1 MGNYKSQMIYDHAKI
16 ENQGIP
22 RSTFYTAPRHKTGI
36 DAGKLYPLFV
46 QECLP
51 SDVWEINS
59 KVFARLATQVTP
71 FMDELKLCLH
81 GFFGS
86 SRIAWDNFPKM
97 MGERE
102 DVADDPTTFTIPVV
116 TCPAGGWA
124 EESLADYFGI
134 PTKKD
139 NADVNAIPFRLH
151 NFIHRYYFRDQHVDD
166 ASNYPINNTS
176 NGPDTDTDYDIYR
189 RSKRMDLFTG
199 VLPSP
204 LASNVSVTLPLSGSA
219 PIAGISAHIG
229 AGTALV
235 ASPGSVGN
243 TAAQDLSTGADIWD
257 FNAANLYLEAQSSGL
272 ASTTNR
278 PQVEADLS
286 AASGGSIND
295 LRDAVALQHIYE
307 RQARGGYRYSELIL
321 SAYGV
326 RLPDAQWK
334 PEFIGYAE
342 SQIYQNEVPN
352 TSADGTKIQAE
363 LAAYSKVFTNGKF
376 QYACKEHGWLFI
388 YASVIAPLTYDQG
401 LDRKWS
407 RQTAQDHWDPMH
419 AGLGEDAILS
429 KEIYFD
435 NHADDDNVFGY
446 NERGVHYKYL
456 RSMNTGALR
465 HNYTG
470 TLNYWHLGQEFATR
484 PTYSKT
490 FISEDPPVARVIS
503 VAAGEPQMI
512 VDASFEFLCFY
523 SSYLFTF

>member
-1 MGNYKSQMIYDHAKI
+1 MSYKSQMVYDHAKI
-16 ENQGIP
+16 ENQSIP
-22 RSTFYTAPRHKTGI
+22 RATFYTAPRHKTGI

-51 SDVWEINS
+51 SDVWEINA
-59 KVFARLATQVTP
+59 KVFARLATQITP

-116 TCPAGGWA
+116 TCPSGGWT

-139 NADVNAIPFRLH
+139 NADANAIPFRLH

-176 NGPDTDTDYDIYR
+176 NGPDTDTDYDIYP

-204 LASNVSVTLPLSGSA
+204 LAANVSVTLPLSGAA
-219 PIAGISAHIG
+219 PVTGIGSQSQTMQTG
-229 AGTALV
+229 PVNVYETGGSGTESYAKYQ
-235 ASPGSVGN
+235 N
-243 TAAQDLSTGADIWD
+243 T
-257 FNAANLYLEAQSSGL
+257 NAAN
-272 ASTTNR
+272 
-278 PQVEADLS
+278 QVTVEEDPDNAGYPHIEADLS
-286 AASGGSIND
+286 QATGGSIND
-295 LRDAVALQHIYE
+295 LRDAVALQQIYE

-352 TSADGTKIQAE
+352 TSADGTNVQGE
-363 LAAYSKVFTNGKF
+363 LAAYSKVFTNGQF

-401 LDRKWS
+401 IEKKWTRS
-407 RQTAQDHWDPMH
+407 TAQDHWDPMH
-419 AGLGEDAILS
+419 AGLGEMAILS
-429 KEIYFD
+429 KELFFND
-435 NHADDDNVFGY
+435 EAADDNVFGY
-446 NERGVHYKYL
+446 NERGVHYKFL
-456 RSMNTGALR
+456 KSMNTGALR

-470 TLNYWHLGQEFATR
+470 TLNYWHLGQEFASR

-490 FISEDPPVARVIS
+490 FIQEAPPVSRVIS
-503 VAAGEPQMI
+503 VAAGEPQLI
-512 VDASFEFLCFY
+512 VDASFECLITRAMPKY
-523 SSYLFTF
+523 NRPGLERI